1 MEREDEES
9 KESKLLWRKKLEEER
24 ERARRRRADGAIM
37 IRPGVVVCTRR
48 QGATG

>member
-24 ERARRRRADGAIM
+24 EREEK
-37 IRPGVVVCTRR
+37 VCV
-48 QGATG
+48 